1 MPTRCWRRGNFT
13 LPASSLPSPR
23 PFVLLARGACGR
35 VPREEALPLRSRAA
49 ARASVPSR
57 YALSSI
63 MKTTRVTR
71 IRTERRIG
79 SSSPIGQDLM
89 NVVERHAEQLFEF
102 LARRESTPPGMREAG
117 ARVSEARQSD
127 GAAVVGA
134 DAGLARSA
142 DGAAGLIRA
151 STSSCFRV

>member
-1 MPTRCWRRGNFT
+1 VAGYSRLIGADEEGT
-13 LPASSLPSPR
+13 LSRLRTFRAEVIDPKIAEHHGR
-23 PFVLLARGACGR
+23 IVKTTGDGLLA
-35 VPREEALPLRSRAA
+35 EF
-49 ARASVPSR
+49 ASVVD
-57 YALSSI
+57 ALRCAVEI
-63 MKTTRVTR
+63 QTTR